1 MGVSRSGSFAAL
13 TAGALACL
21 WFAAGSLDSWA
32 LQRGGSATGSIRGRV
47 LGSGAIATA
56 SPLKVTV
63 DERTCGATVPD
74 EAVVLDKEGGV
85 AHAVVVVKGLAWG
98 EAAPV
103 RLTNKGCRFMP
114 HVTVVRPGTTLELT
128 NDDPT
133 LHTTHAYAADGRSLF
148 NVALP
153 VPGLV
158 VKRPADKATG
168 TTRVACDTHP
178 WMQGFV
184 YVSADRA
191 VVSDADGRFAFT
203 DVPPGTYELTI
214 WHERLKG
221 AVQRV
226 TVAAG
231 QSVDAAFTVT
241 PDPDRR

>member
-13 TAGALACL
+13 TAGGLVCL
-21 WFAAGSLDSWA
+21 WFAAGSLDGRA
-32 LQRGGSATGSIRGRV
+32 LQRGGGATGSIRGRV
-47 LGSGAIATA
+47 LGSGAAATGA
-56 SPLKVTV
+56 LKVTV
-63 DERTCGATVPD
+63 DERVCGATVPD
-74 EAVVLDKEGGV
+74 EAVSLNKEGGV

-98 EAAPV
+98 AEAPA
-103 RLTNKGCRFMP
+103 RLTNKGCRFAP
-114 HVTVVRPGTTLELT
+114 HVTVVRPGAMLELT

-158 VKRPADKATG
+158 VKRPADKAAG
-168 TTRVACDTHP
+168 ATRVACDTHP

-191 VVSDADGRFAFT
+191 VVSDADGRFAFA